1 MTRSPATSSTLASRA
16 VAEEDRPYTVYRA
29 RPESLL
35 SRLRGGGDDET
46 TPDRPRPDRGRRD
59 RGRRPITPGR
69 VLKWLALAVV
79 GWILLSLVLFLV
91 SAQLERGKVSGSAG
105 KALSGGGGFP
115 LTSASTILVLGSDQ
129 RPKGSKEPGAF
140 AGPSRS
146 DSILL
151 IRAGGGA
158 NQRLSIPR
166 DTVVDIPGHGR
177 AKINAAYAI
186 GGPGLAIKTVE
197 SYLRIK
203 VDHLVQVSFT
213 NFPKLIDAM
222 GGIDLKTGCIRAEI
236 SGGKRNGGQTI
247 RLSRGEHH
255 IDGKTA
261 LALSRIRK
269 NDCAPAEND
278 LSRARRQQQIFA
290 AMKSRVTSP
299 GIFFRL
305 PLVSW
310 NAPKA
315 LKTDMGG
322 VSLLGLL
329 GALATSGSPRPRILR
344 PYTGVRLPDG
354 GDGLLVSP
362 GEKRAAVRRF
372 EKG

>member
-35 SRLRGGGDDET
+35 SRLRSGGDDET

-59 RGRRPITPGR
+59 RGRKPITPGR
-69 VLKWLALAVV
+69 VLKWVALAVV

-115 LTSASTILVLGSDQ
+115 LTSANTILVLGSDQ
-129 RPKGSKEPGAF
+129 RAKGTKEPGASTS
-140 AGPSRS
+140 GPSRS
-146 DSILL
+146 DTMLL

-158 NQRLSIPR
+158 NQRLAIPR
-166 DTVVDIPGHGR
+166 DTVVEVPGHGLH
-177 AKINAAYAI
+177 KINAAYAI
-186 GGPGLAIKTVE
+186 GGPGLAVKTVE
-197 SYLRIK
+197 SFLGIQINH
-203 VDHLVQVSFT
+203 VVEVSFT

-222 GGIDLKTGCIRAEI
+222 GGIDLKTNCIRAEI
-236 SGGKRNGGQTI
+236 NGGKRNGGQTI

-255 IDGKTA
+255 VDGKTA

-290 AMKSRVTSP
+290 AMKARLASP
-299 GIFFRL
+299 AMFFRL

-322 VSLLGLL
+322 ISLLGLF
-329 GALATSGSPRPRILR
+329 GALATSGSPRPRILI
-344 PYTGVRLPDG
+344 PSGSAPADGGTGVT
-354 GDGLLVSP
+354 VSP

>member
-1 MTRSPATSSTLASRA
+1 MAD
-16 VAEEDRPYTVYRA
+16 EERPYTVYRA
-29 RPESLL
+29 RPEGML
-35 SRLRGGGDDET
+35 SRLRGGGGEEAR
-46 TPDRPRPDRGRRD
+46 PDRPRPDRGARD
-59 RGRRPITPGR
+59 GSRKPITGGR
-69 VLKWLALAVV
+69 VLKWLALAVG

-91 SAQLERGKVSGSAG
+91 SAQIERGKVSFSAE

-115 LTSASTILVLGSDQ
+115 LTSANTILVLGSDQ

-151 IRAGGGA
+151 IRTGGGA
-158 NQRLSIPR
+158 SQRLSIPR

-197 SYLRIK
+197 SYLQIK

-236 SGGKRNGGQTI
+236 SGGRRNGGQTI
-247 RLSRGEHH
+247 RLSRGEHR
-255 IDGKTA
+255 IDGRTA
-261 LALSRIRK
+261 LALSRIRE
-269 NDCAPAEND
+269 NACNPAEND
-278 LSRARRQQQIFA
+278 LTRAKRQQQIFA
-290 AMKSRVTSP
+290 AMKSRVASP

-322 VSLLGLL
+322 ISLLGLL

-344 PYTGVRLPDG
+344 PYTSVRLPDG

-362 GEKRAAVRRF
+362 GEKRAAARRF